1 MLWQFSTGYCRC
13 WQSIG
18 ILGMHRFHMKTLT
31 VRSGGYPDFFPSE
44 NETALEHW
52 NGGAIVIL
60 NWITIY
66 LIHWITIVLLIV
78 ILPMVVIN
86 QPIRVLVMFI
96 SMDWC
101 EGESAGHPFFLVE
114 KKSMVFCRFSPKPI
128 HWRLRT
134 HQNLVELSE
143 VESAI
148 FDGCFRHW
156 VRLYHSDFM
165 PSPWLQAVEVIPPQ
179 CGYQKR
185 VAYWLK
191 ITFCELFLLI
201 ERCFESV

>member
-101 EGESAGHPFFLVE
+101 EGESAGHPFFFGG
-114 KKSMVFCRFSPKPI
+114 KKIHGFLQIFPETNPLTIANTSKFGGTQWSRIRNFWWVFQTLGEALSFRFY
-128 HWRLRT
+128 
-134 HQNLVELSE
+134 
-143 VESAI
+143 A
-148 FDGCFRHW
+148 
-156 VRLYHSDFM
+156 
-165 PSPWLQAVEVIPPQ
+165 
-179 CGYQKR
+179 
-185 VAYWLK
+185 
-191 ITFCELFLLI
+191 
-201 ERCFESV
+201 

>member
-1 MLWQFSTGYCRC
+1 MP
-13 WQSIG
+13 
-18 ILGMHRFHMKTLT
+18 RFHMKTWT
-31 VRSGGYPDFFPSE
+31 VRSAGSPDFFPSG

-52 NGGAIVIL
+52 NAGDIVIL

-66 LIHWITIVLLIV
+66 WIHWITIVLLIV

-86 QPIRVLVMFI
+86 QPIGVLVMFI

-101 EGESAGHPFFLVE
+101 EGESAGHPFFLW
-114 KKSMVFCRFSPKPI
+114 KKSTVFCRFSPKPI

-143 VESAI
+143 VESTI

-156 VRLYHSDFM
+156 VRLHHSDFM
-165 PSPWLQAVEVIPPQ
+165 PSPWLQVVEVIPPQ
-179 CGYQKR
+179 CGYQRR

-191 ITFCELFLLI
+191 ISFCELFLLI